1 MLKNGRHVYPF
12 RALHSRRKTEYG
24 SRFDSN
30 VESRRNT
37 IRIQD
42 STSSQIGS
50 PVIAESNKSIQANA
64 PFWRISYRRYL
75 SSSSLAMYSGIFLLI
90 MSLVAIGYQPP
101 EHASAAAS
109 ALSSQGAQ
117 SDDNTVLSV
126 DADDI
131 VAANLAA
138 NLAVS
143 ADLPVASNVANLS
156 QSLAAESML
165 SQNDANIVS
174 KPQIIQPSADSREI
188 LTYKAKVGDTV
199 QKIASRYGVSVN
211 TIKWANNL
219 TSDAVEAGKVLK
231 ILPVDGVLYKVTSG
245 DSIDKIADRYN
256 ANREQIIAFNDLEIG
271 GLKNGNQLIIPS
283 GSLPQTER
291 PGYTAPAANQ
301 GVNSGGYGSVN
312 PFLAGASAGNRYAFG
327 NCTWYAYE
335 RRAQLGKPIGSF
347 WGNANTWS
355 MYARAAG
362 FNVNGTPA
370 PGAIMEGGGWV
381 SYGHVAIV
389 ESVNPGVSVT
399 ISEMNAYRFG
409 GGFNTVGRGEIPWN
423 QATSGMFKYIH

>member
-1 MLKNGRHVYPF
+1 M
-12 RALHSRRKTEYG
+12 
-24 SRFDSN
+24 
-30 VESRRNT
+30 
-37 IRIQD
+37 
-42 STSSQIGS
+42 
-50 PVIAESNKSIQANA
+50 
-64 PFWRISYRRYL
+64 
-75 SSSSLAMYSGIFLLI
+75 MYSGVFLLI

-101 EHASAAAS
+101 EHASAAAN
-109 ALSSQGAQ
+109 ALGSQDSNIA
-117 SDDNTVLSV
+117 SNSVLSAE
-126 DADDI
+126 ADDI
-131 VAANLAA
+131 VAANIAA

-165 SQNDANIVS
+165 TQNDANIVS

-188 LTYKAKVGDTV
+188 LTYKAKAGDTV

-219 TSDAVEAGKVLK
+219 TSDAVEAGRTLK

-245 DSIDKIADRYN
+245 DSIDKIADRYS

-291 PGYTAPAANQ
+291 PGYTAPAPANQ
-301 GVNSGGYGSVN
+301 GSGGSSSGGYGSVN

-370 PGAIMEGGGWV
+370 AGAIMEGGGFSV
-381 SYGHVAIV
+381 YGHVAIV
-389 ESVNPGVSVT
+389 ESVNPGVSIT

-409 GGFNTVGRGEIPWN
+409 GGFNRVGHGQIPWS
-423 QATSGMFKYIH
+423 QATSGMFEYIH